1 MPRGK
6 FLTGQN
12 SRLQTF
18 AGPCFSKSPKPSR
31 PQTQR
36 KPQTTKSGNTTPEPA
51 ARDTTS
57 RPSKTRTEIDEPHT
71 SPTAP
76 IKQKLQV
83 NFAPSPKA
91 APTKTRRTLAQ
102 KAIRKA
108 TEFTGKFLFEL
119 SKEIASILPPT
130 EVPDPTHRDLNYTQ
144 GEQSKVPPAGHQQV
158 LLARHLQVPLA
169 GRLYNTI

>member
-76 IKQKLQV
+76 IKRKLQV
-83 NFAPSPKA
+83 N
-91 APTKTRRTLAQ
+91 LLHHQ
-102 KAIRKA
+102 K
-108 TEFTGKFLFEL
+108 
-119 SKEIASILPPT
+119 
-130 EVPDPTHRDLNYTQ
+130 Q
-144 GEQSKVPPAGHQQV
+144 HQQRPGER
-158 LLARHLQVPLA
+158 LHRKQLGKQRNLQVSFCSNYRKRSQAFFPRRKFRTPHTVTSTTHKVSNQKSRQP
-169 GRLYNTI
+169 GTNKSC